1 MEIDRAKEES
11 IKINYEDHEGH
22 RRRSK
27 IEDRELR
34 RTCDLQSS
42 IFLSFVLFV
51 SFVVYSIVR
60 CFDQSFGDVL
70 IGVNA
75 AVTQEGPVR
84 ALDIKPVEV
93 AFGDDDLFSFDS
105 RFGDELARWIAHKT
119 LAPEIN
125 AVRRIA
131 FMARSIGHRYINAV
145 GDGVAALNRFPG

>member
-1 MEIDRAKEES
+1 M
-11 IKINYEDHEGH
+11 
-22 RRRSK
+22 
-27 IEDRELR
+27 EDRGLR

-75 AVTQEGPVR
+75 AVTQERPVR
-84 ALDIKPVEV
+84 ALDIKPIEV
-93 AFGDDDLFSFDS
+93 ALGHNNLFAFDS
-105 RFGDELARWIAHKT
+105 GFGNELARWITYKT

-125 AVRRIA
+125 A
-131 FMARSIGHRYINAV
+131 ARSI
-145 GDGVAALNRFPG
+145 